1 MRQPALRLIAP
12 EEGNE
17 GEAADAAQALVR
29 SHFEGVWRLLRRLG
43 LPQADAD
50 DAAQQVFI
58 IACARFATIQPGSE
72 RAFLFGCA
80 LKLAAKWRAAQQRPI
95 QPTATGE
102 LDGIDEEVPSVEELI
117 DQNRARALLD
127 LVLKSMPSELCTV
140 FVLFELEEFSSHEI
154 ATLLGIPRGTATS
167 RLRRARE
174 DFAKRLSRI
183 ESRLRFRGTVA

>member
-1 MRQPALRLIAP
+1 MRQPTLRLVKP
-12 EEGNE
+12 EEGE
-17 GEAADAAQALVR
+17 TPDPVQALLR
-29 SHFEGVWRLLRRLG
+29 EHFDGVWRLLRRLG

-58 IACARFATIQPGSE
+58 IACRRFESIQVGSE

-80 LKLAAKWRAAQQRPI
+80 LKLAARWRQAQQKPV

-102 LDGIDEEVPSVEELI
+102 LDCVELDVPSVEELV
-117 DQNRARALLD
+117 DRHRARELLD
-127 LVLKSMPSELCTV
+127 VILNSMPSELRTV
-140 FVLFELEEFSSHEI
+140 FVLFELEEFTSHEI
-154 ATLLGIPRGTATS
+154 AALLGIPRGTATS

-174 DFAKRLSRI
+174 EFAKRLSRA

>member
-1 MRQPALRLIAP
+1 MRQPALRLVEP
-12 EEGNE
+12 EEGE
-17 GEAADAAQALVR
+17 TADAVQALVR
-29 SHFEGVWRLLRRLG
+29 DHFDGVWRLLRRLG

-58 IACARFATIQPGSE
+58 IACRRFETIQLGSE

-80 LKLAAKWRAAQQRPI
+80 LKLAARWRESQRQPI

-102 LDGIDEEVPSVEELI
+102 LEGVDHDVPSVEELVERH
-117 DQNRARALLD
+117 RARALLD
-127 LVLKSMPSELCTV
+127 VILNSMPSELRTV
-140 FVLFELEEFSSHEI
+140 FVLFELEEFTSHEI
-154 ATLLGIPRGTATS
+154 AALLGIPRGTATS

>member
-1 MRQPALRLIAP
+1 MPPLRLVKP
-12 EEGNE
+12 EEDE
-17 GEAADAAQALVR
+17 PADTAQILVR
-29 SHFEGVWRLLRRLG
+29 DHFEGVWRLLRRLG
-43 LPQADAD
+43 LPRADAD

-58 IACARFATIQPGSE
+58 IACTRMASIQPGSE

-80 LKLAAKWRAAQQRPI
+80 LKLATKWRASKKNAV

-102 LDGIDEEVPSVEELI
+102 LEFGDDEVPSAEELV

-127 LVLKSMPSELCTV
+127 VVLKSMPSDLRTV

-154 ATLLGIPRGTATS
+154 AALLGIPRGTATS

-174 DFAKRLSRI
+174 DFAKRLSRL